1 MIGTKDNR
9 NLDEMFKKEYKDKI
23 VQGIAKMYDALG
35 HEKFHTV
42 VKITM
47 DAVDIKKEKGK
58 DVNFTDFKEI
68 LEGAMKIADVIH
80 GKQKR

>member
-1 MIGTKDNR
+1 MIGSKDNS
-9 NLDEMFKKEYKDKI
+9 NLDEIFKKEYKDKI
-23 VQGIAKMYDALG
+23 VQGIAKMYGALG

-42 VKITM
+42 IKITM

-58 DVNFTDFKEI
+58 DVNFTDLKGI
-68 LEGAMKIADVIH
+68 LEGAMKVADIIH